1 MNIVQV
7 EGTDKGR
14 VFLYALSTCGWCKAT
29 KQVLNEL
36 GVAYQYLDVDLL
48 PPEEKAQVL
57 QEIKPWDPKPIF
69 PALVIDTQ
77 HLVGFLPEETRKLLK

>member
-1 MNIVQV
+1 V

-14 VFLYALSTCGWCKAT
+14 VFLYTLSACGWCKAT
-29 KQVLNEL
+29 KQVLSEL

-48 PPEEKAQVL
+48 PPVEKEQVL
-57 QEIKPWDPKPIF
+57 QEIKPWDPQSIF
-69 PALVIDTQ
+69 PALVIGTQ